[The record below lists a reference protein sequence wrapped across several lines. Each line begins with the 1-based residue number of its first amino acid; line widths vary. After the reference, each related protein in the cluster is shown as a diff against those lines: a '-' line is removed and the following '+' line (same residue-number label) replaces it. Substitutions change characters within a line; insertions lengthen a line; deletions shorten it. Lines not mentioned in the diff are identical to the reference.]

1 MLCPIYRTAMDPWCA
16 ELGRYWVNDGD
27 FNRRDYPRD
36 EDDYEPSELVD
47 SIYTSEW
54 TGIST
59 VEEAK
64 SFVLKMWEGFTENE
78 KAYVAALYLGRDCS
92 EYQRGVATDML
103 DESEALALYYE
114 AERDEDIDALR
125 RAHPASS
132 RKQDVGPPFKILNEQ
147 LAILR
152 RHRDSVTTRP
162 SGPENRTDQGVVT
175 VQAGGSGAEKLY
187 RLMALADSLHD
198 FGDQDI
204 DKAGVQAAIGADI
217 PTNLERVA
225 SDDPKYRKAA
235 DRTNHNARKYGH
247 HDFLYGDSTAALE
260 FIADEAELIK
270 FLNDNSELHFD
281 GEPPIKHN
289 MYGIDLLRQFDK
301 RKAFDENKG
310 LYWLAYLSQ
319 RDDPAE
325 AMKADVWALPQTTVR
340 QGTIPGK
347 SPPKNHKDVVFIS
360 QIIYAVR
367 KIKAAFGD
375 GKITFVMDK
384 TDNQIHRM
392 LLGSA
397 TLYAG
402 IGRMLIVIGWKDEL
416 MSTEDAPTP
425 RDNWSIKVC
434 DASLLDG
441 NTHFRDEKMQKYYPN
456 PEISEVPT
464 GDVFQ
469 YGVGN
474 VRLGGVIHPKSPMV
488 KVSVGNGPVRTHSH
502 KQEEFSIS
510 KMAALAKT
518 NLEQKR
524 LGETADHLACKRAC
538 DWGQVRH
545 CALMDELEPDTRHV
559 FVSPE
564 DRMACLYSVYANVD
578 TIFIKCNNDNNTGWA
593 PFKEVLQTTFTLCPK
608 TKNTRQDGGGIAYTA
623 QACLVAAMIALSF
636 MGR

>member
-1 MLCPIYRTAMDPWCA
+1 MDPWCA

-27 FNRRDYPRD
+27 FYRRDYPRE

-59 VEEAK
+59 VEEATD
-64 SFVLKMWEGFTENE
+64 FVLKMWEGFTENE

-92 EYQRGVATDML
+92 EHQRGVATDMV
-103 DESEALALYYE
+103 DEGEALALYYE
-114 AERDEDIDALR
+114 AERDEDIAALTNPPR
-125 RAHPASS
+125 T
-132 RKQDVGPPFKILNEQ
+132 DVGPPFKLLNEQ
-147 LAILR
+147 LEILR

-162 SGPENRTDQGVVT
+162 SGPDNRTDQGVVT
-175 VQAGGSGAEKLY
+175 VQAGGSGTEKLY

-198 FGDQDI
+198 FGDQDV
-204 DKAGVQAAIGADI
+204 DKAGVQAVVRAEI
-217 PTNLERVA
+217 PLNLEQA
-225 SDDPKYRKAA
+225 ALADPKYRNAA
-235 DRTNHNARKYGH
+235 DRTNRNARKCGH

-260 FIADEAELIK
+260 FIADEAVFIN
-270 FLNDNSELHFD
+270 FLNENSELHFD
-281 GEPPIKHN
+281 GEPPIKHD

-319 RDDPAE
+319 RDDPE
-325 AMKADVWALPQTTVR
+325 EVMKADVWALPQTIVR
-340 QGTIPGK
+340 QGTVPGK
-347 SPPKNHKDVVFIS
+347 SPPKNHKDIVFVS
-360 QIIYAVR
+360 QIIHAVR

-384 TDNQIHRM
+384 SDNQLHRM

-402 IGRMLIVIGWKDEL
+402 IGRMLIVIGWNDEL
-416 MSTEDAPTP
+416 MPTEDAPTP

-434 DASLLDG
+434 DANLLDG
-441 NTHFRDEKMQKYYPN
+441 NTHFRDAAMQQYYPN
-456 PEISEVPT
+456 PEISDVPT

-469 YGVGN
+469 HGVGN
-474 VRLGGVIHPKSPMV
+474 IRLCGVINQESPMV
-488 KVSVGNGPVRTHSH
+488 KVSIGNGPVRTYSH

-510 KMAALAKT
+510 KMSALAKS
-518 NLEQKR
+518 NLEQMR
-524 LGETADHLACKRAC
+524 IGEAADNLACKRSC

-545 CALMDELEPDTRHV
+545 CALLDELEPGTRHV

-608 TKNTRQDGGGIAYTA
+608 RQSARQAGGGLVHTVAH
-623 QACLVAAMIALSF
+623 ACLAAVILAAATARSYV
-636 MGR
+636 G